1 MPVPSGTGSEKPAAD
16 MQQIIEQVMIRNR
29 YKSRQQPHHHTDK
42 VEPRIH
48 QLQLPNMPATNR
60 FPILYFL
67 KQPHG
72 VSFLIYTPLQ
82 QFLPGEVLNPDT
94 KKSAYTQLSH

>member
-82 QFLPGEVLNPDT
+82 QFLPGEVLNPDK